1 MALFPTSHCSSYI
14 KISENT
20 KMTFMSRYEFSLRS
34 VATKAVTILI
44 ILAKFFVKP
53 FPVSSQKPHI
63 TVLCRLPQVL
73 ID

>member
-1 MALFPTSHCSSYI
+1 
-14 KISENT
+14 
-20 KMTFMSRYEFSLRS
+20 MTFMSRYEFSLRS